1 MSKIERIVL
10 IGGPGTGKTSVL
22 KNLQELGNHVWPEI
36 SREVIQEARK
46 SGIDQ
51 LFLTDPLAF
60 SNQLLKGRI
69 QQFENAVSHINFY
82 DRGIPDVPAY
92 HYYTGDP
99 VPDTYLE
106 ACKAYKYDKIFYFE
120 PWEAIF
126 EQDEERYEDFEKACE
141 ISEILLKTYLDLG
154 YHVQQVPKD
163 SIEQRA
169 AFILK

>member
-22 KNLQELGNHVWPEI
+22 KRLEDLGNQVFHEI

-69 QQFENAVSHINFY
+69 EQFENARSQANFY
-82 DRGIPDVPAY
+82 DRGIPDIPAY
-92 HYYTGDP
+92 HHYTGDP
-99 VPDTYLE
+99 IPDSYVD
-106 ACKAYKYDKIFYFE
+106 ACERYKYDKIFFFE

-126 EQDEERYEDFEKACE
+126 QQDDERYEDFEKASE
-141 ISEILLKTYLDLG
+141 ISNILLKTYEDLG
-154 YHVQQVPKD
+154 YNVLSVPKD
-163 SIEQRA
+163 TVDNRT
-169 AFILK
+169 AFVLK